1 MAGCNMF
8 LELSGV
14 KTRYNE
20 ARAALFKTRSSSPS
34 KVDEDEV
41 PASVM
46 ITHREASVQ
55 LNTSRKMCSDDDE
68 SESKQGEGGQP
79 SAAQEEK
86 LLEALPSVKS
96 NAGVA
101 GQPLHTYQLTAE
113 AGRGW
118 RLP

>member
-46 ITHREASVQ
+46 ITHREASVE
-55 LNTSRKMCSDDDE
+55 LITSRKMCSDGDE
-68 SESKQGEGGQP
+68 SESKAGHSGQP
-79 SAAQEEK
+79 SAAQEAT
-86 LLEALPSVKS
+86 LLEALPSVNS
-96 NAGVA
+96 NAGVT
-101 GQPLHTYQLTAE
+101 GQPAHTHQLTAE

>member
-1 MAGCNMF
+1 MF

-34 KVDEDEV
+34 KVDEEV

-46 ITHREASVQ
+46 ITHREASVE

-86 LLEALPSVKS
+86 LLEALPSVKR
-96 NAGVA
+96 NAGAA
-101 GQPLHTYQLTAE
+101 GQPAHT
-113 AGRGW
+113 
-118 RLP
+118 